1 MQLIQQSLFTF
12 LALIAAET
20 VQKMNKVEMR
30 ARASSFIETIRT
42 RSGTITSREDV
53 TDTASMT
60 SSMTSNT
67 NTRERS
73 PLLTP
78 QYLNTD
84 MMTSDQFNYDMDHVS
99 IRSGSTRYD
108 FKGGIHKLRC
118 KQGERGFAKCQRFYK
133 ILWSKSVIEGIHLQG
148 GGEGKKSSKTC
159 LQSLW
164 ELPK

>member
-1 MQLIQQSLFTF
+1 MLDWVKNADFLLLVFSVINPFLHQSLFNF

-42 RSGTITSREDV
+42 RSSTITSREDV

-84 MMTSDQFNYDMDHVS
+84 MMTSDQFNYDLDHVS

-108 FKGGIHKLRC
+108 FKHREEKVLR
-118 KQGERGFAKCQRFYK
+118 KNQGFLYLISIVTAYFEPA
-133 ILWSKSVIEGIHLQG
+133 
-148 GGEGKKSSKTC
+148 
-159 LQSLW
+159 
-164 ELPK
+164 